1 MLETVLRSLMYR
13 AVLYEVDYYF
23 RARVIQ
29 MKMWIFYE
37 PSERVDTRWRKSFQI
52 KCTYF
57 DDCSQKPK
65 NMKIFITIKAY
76 LNFILISFLYFYICD
91 FSRYCCCIW
100 RNSFNVGQ
108 NQDSWS
114 CVHCLRHREPC
125 QNFPI
130 FAKKNGEKTDN
141 IHILSL
147 FLSPL
152 PQSLR
157 YSRLSLILPSCTLS
171 LLLPPPRVRVTAV
184 FREARKLVDT
194 RMHPR
199 IFSVQ

>member
-52 KCTYF
+52 KCT
-57 DDCSQKPK
+57 STIVRRSL
-65 NMKIFITIKAY
+65 KIWRFLLRLK
-76 LNFILISFLYFYICD
+76 LISILFWFLFYISIYATSRGIAVASDAILSMWVRTKIPGVVCTVCGIVSLVKISR
-91 FSRYCCCIW
+91 FSL
-100 RNSFNVGQ
+100 Q
-108 NQDSWS
+108 KT
-114 CVHCLRHREPC
+114 
-125 QNFPI
+125 
-130 FAKKNGEKTDN
+130 AKKPIISTSS
-141 IHILSL
+141 LFFSL

-157 YSRLSLILPSCTLS
+157 YFRLSLILPSCTLS
-171 LLLPPPRVRVTAV
+171 LLLSPPRVRVTAV
-184 FREARKLVDT
+184 FR
-194 RMHPR
+194 
-199 IFSVQ
+199 SS